1 MIPKKLFSPKCLH
14 PDREVVFNDDLQ
26 RFFNYILD
34 KKKIVTN
41 NEVIISYSE
50 YKIYY
55 KEKKISMLH
64 FSRSKEE
71 NAKEYY
77 ECLFGQIQNFFFMK
91 DYKYIAKLFSI
102 YTLYSLYYTQTY
114 PTFYQINLTIE
125 YLNGLNNFI
134 KEIETLN
141 KEISFE
147 IFSMM
152 KKLKKDNGIS
162 IGVISGLKTIILNK
176 YGLPFEQKTNVYSD
190 YCSILEYKEKINN
203 PDTQKKQNKK
213 NSDLTKY
220 YNLKK
225 NIINDIKSLDFNK
238 EEYLKYI
245 NENLINKNVN
255 NQQDYYNEKNSYFD
269 LENIPQLTKEDL
281 EPNNISNF
289 DFLFNKLL

>member
-14 PDREVVFNDDLQ
+14 PDREVVFKDDLQ
-26 RFFNYILD
+26 KFFGFILD
-34 KKKIVTN
+34 KKKIDIN

-77 ECLFGQIQNFFFMK
+77 ECLFGEVQKFFFIK
-91 DYKYIAKLFSI
+91 NYKFISKLFSI

-114 PTFYQINLTIE
+114 PTFYQINSTIE
-125 YLNGLNNFI
+125 YLNGLNNLI
-134 KEIETLN
+134 KEIRTIN
-141 KEISFE
+141 KDISFE
-147 IFSMM
+147 IFSMIQ
-152 KKLKKDNGIS
+152 KLKKDNGIS

-176 YGLPFEQKTNVYSD
+176 YGLPIEQKTNVYSD
-190 YCSILEYKEKINN
+190 YCSILEFKNRTNN
-203 PDTQKKQNKK
+203 PDMKKKQNKK

-225 NIINDIKSLDFNK
+225 NIISDIKSLDFNK
-238 EEYLKYI
+238 EDYLNYI
-245 NENLINKNVN
+245 NINLINKSAN
-255 NQQDYYNEKNSYFD
+255 NQQDYYNEKNIYFD
-269 LENIPQLTKEDL
+269 IENIPQLRKEDL

>member
-34 KKKIVTN
+34 KKKIVSN
-41 NEVIISYSE
+41 KEMIISYSE

-77 ECLFGQIQNFFFMK
+77 ECLFGQVQNFFFMK

-152 KKLKKDNGIS
+152 KKLKNDNGIS
-162 IGVISGLKTIILNK
+162 IGVI
-176 YGLPFEQKTNVYSD
+176 
-190 YCSILEYKEKINN
+190 
-203 PDTQKKQNKK
+203 
-213 NSDLTKY
+213 
-220 YNLKK
+220 
-225 NIINDIKSLDFNK
+225 
-238 EEYLKYI
+238 
-245 NENLINKNVN
+245 
-255 NQQDYYNEKNSYFD
+255 
-269 LENIPQLTKEDL
+269 
-281 EPNNISNF
+281 
-289 DFLFNKLL
+289 

>member
-147 IFSMM
+147 IFSMV

-162 IGVISGLKTIILNK
+162 IGVIPGLKTIILNK
-176 YGLPFEQKTNVYSD
+176 YGLPIEQKTNVYSD
-190 YCSILEYKEKINN
+190 YCSILDYKNKLKN
-203 PDTQKKQNKK
+203 PDLKNKK
-213 NSDLTKY
+213 NQKDPELSQ
-220 YNLKK
+220 YNKLKM
-225 NIINDIKSLDFNK
+225 NIIKDIKNLDFDK
-238 EEYLKYI
+238 DEYINYL
-245 NENLINKNVN
+245 NENLLNKNRN
-255 NQQDYYNEKNSYFD
+255 NEHYNGKNNDYD
-269 LENIPQLTKEDL
+269 IENIPYLTKEDL
-281 EPNNISNF
+281 DSNNITNF